1 WHPRA
6 ASRDESTE
14 GGVNAALAFLVAL
27 APDDTRSPARP
38 PPPLGNI
45 GSVTARLTADER
57 SLALRV
63 PVSVRNA
70 VDKQV
75 RVEVV
80 FFEKGGSEKGG
91 LDKGRPV
98 KTTVPEY
105 RSADGSLVLNAVVP
119 KP

>member
-1 WHPRA
+1 A
-6 ASRDESTE
+6 IFDSRW
-14 GGVNAALAFLVAL
+14 
-27 APDDTRSPARP
+27 PDPARSPGGP

-45 GSVTARLTADER
+45 GPVTARLTADER

-70 VDKQV
+70 ADKPV

-80 FFEKGGSEKGG
+80 FFEKGGFDKGG

-98 KTTVPEY
+98 KTSVPEY